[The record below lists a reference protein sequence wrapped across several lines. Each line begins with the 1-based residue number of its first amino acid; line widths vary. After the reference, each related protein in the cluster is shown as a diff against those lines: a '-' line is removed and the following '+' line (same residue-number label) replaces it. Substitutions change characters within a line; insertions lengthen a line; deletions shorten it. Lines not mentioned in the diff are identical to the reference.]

1 MDKQNNIPVN
11 KYIGFQIK
19 RRRLLLGLTLS
30 DIALHIGI
38 TLQQVQKY
46 EKGINTISASMLYYF
61 SKILKVDVDYFY
73 PEYNNKE
80 SVSIQ

>member
-1 MDKQNNIPVN
+1 MDTQKNIPMN

-30 DIALHIGI
+30 DIAFHIGI
-38 TLQQVQKY
+38 TFQQVQKY

-61 SKILKVDVDYFY
+61 SKILKVDIYYFY
-73 PEYNNKE
+73 PEYNNKGNI
-80 SVSIQ
+80 SVQ